1 MTRPGPRVVVAGAG
15 AFGGW
20 TALELARRGAAVTL
34 IDAWGPGNARASS
47 GGDTRLIR
55 ATYGT
60 RHVYTA
66 MALRAL
72 DRWREYDA
80 AWGQRLLNET
90 GVLWLF
96 EAGSAAVA
104 FARASTASLREH
116 GATLVEHPLADARR
130 RYPQIAFDGIDS
142 VYVEPAAGYL
152 MARRACHHVTR
163 RVVAEGGRYVMA
175 AARTPVTILDGPLE
189 QLDLQDGSALEADA
203 FVFACGPWLASLFPD
218 VLGRH
223 LTVTRQ
229 EVHYFGAPAG
239 EVRFTDAALPAWVAF
254 GDRQVYGVPGSGRRG
269 FKIADDS
276 PGPAFDPTTGDRAP
290 GAAAVAAAR
299 AYLTRRFPGL
309 ASAPL
314 VGAEVCQYESSPD
327 ADYIIDRHP
336 RAGNVWLVGGG
347 SGHGFKMGPVIG
359 ELAASRVLGESAPDP
374 RFSLARLAEPPPSG
388 WLFLVM

>member
-116 GATLVEHPLADARR
+116 GATLVELPLADARR

-163 RVVAEGGRYVMA
+163 RVVAEGGRYIMA
-175 AARTPVTILDGPLE
+175 A
-189 QLDLQDGSALEADA
+189 
-203 FVFACGPWLASLFPD
+203 
-218 VLGRH
+218 
-223 LTVTRQ
+223 
-229 EVHYFGAPAG
+229 GA
-239 EVRFTDAALPAWVAF
+239 
-254 GDRQVYGVPGSGRRG
+254 
-269 FKIADDS
+269 
-276 PGPAFDPTTGDRAP
+276 
-290 GAAAVAAAR
+290 
-299 AYLTRRFPGL
+299 RRFWRDT
-309 ASAPL
+309 
-314 VGAEVCQYESSPD
+314 GARHRPWRATSTRLQSSTTS
-327 ADYIIDRHP
+327 RFR
-336 RAGNVWLVGGG
+336 RAR
-347 SGHGFKMGPVIG
+347 IG
-359 ELAASRVLGESAPDP
+359 RSFLT
-374 RFSLARLAEPPPSG
+374 ARNTKSDPPSLCCAK
-388 WLFLVM
+388 WE